1 MILKKKKLTLVLV
14 DYQCNKEETVYIL
27 LDMLP
32 RLLSGIQENG
42 VGEQRKP
49 QKWGAV

>member
-1 MILKKKKLTLVLV
+1 MRESFDHEEVEGE
-14 DYQCNKEETVYIL
+14 QCGDSSEEREEKRPIVERI
-27 LDMLP
+27 
-32 RLLSGIQENG
+32 ENG